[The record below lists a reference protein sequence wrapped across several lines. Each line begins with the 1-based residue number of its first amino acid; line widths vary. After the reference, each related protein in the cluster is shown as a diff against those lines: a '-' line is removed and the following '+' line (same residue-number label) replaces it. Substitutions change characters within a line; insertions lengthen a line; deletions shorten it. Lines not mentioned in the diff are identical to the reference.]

1 MGNVDLGRYSKVQ
14 KSVFL
19 YVCMNACNVN
29 FALYLKKA
37 GLASRNISLSKTIL
51 RCIRSRFNTRMY
63 SYYEDGLLLPQMTTT
78 QMLLLSSAIDV
89 LA

>member
-1 MGNVDLGRYSKVQ
+1 
-14 KSVFL
+14 
-19 YVCMNACNVN
+19 MNACNVN

-51 RCIRSRFNTRMY
+51 RCISSRFNTRMY
-63 SYYEDGLLLPQMTTT
+63 SYYEDGLLLPHITTT
-78 QMLLLSSAIDV
+78 QMLLLSSAIEV